1 MKLKNEVYDVLK
13 WILITVIP
21 ALIFLI
27 TTLSTIYHFE
37 ELSNII
43 CLTISAIATF
53 TARILEISTK
63 NYYAETQTKKGK

>member
-1 MKLKNEVYDVLK
+1 MKLKNKVYDILK

-21 ALIFLI
+21 ALILLI

-53 TARILEISTK
+53 IASILGISTK
-63 NYYAETQTKKGK
+63 NYYKGK

>member
-1 MKLKNEVYDVLK
+1 MKLKNKTYDILK

-21 ALIFLI
+21 ALILLI
-27 TTLSTIYHFE
+27 TTLSTLYHFE

-53 TARILEISTK
+53 ISSILGISIS
-63 NYYAETQTKKGK
+63 NYKKGK

>member
-1 MKLKNEVYDVLK
+1 MKLKNEVYDALK
-13 WILITVIP
+13 WILIKVIP
-21 ALIFLI
+21 ALLLLV

-53 TARILEISTK
+53 IASILGISTK
-63 NYYAETQTKKGK
+63 NYYKGK